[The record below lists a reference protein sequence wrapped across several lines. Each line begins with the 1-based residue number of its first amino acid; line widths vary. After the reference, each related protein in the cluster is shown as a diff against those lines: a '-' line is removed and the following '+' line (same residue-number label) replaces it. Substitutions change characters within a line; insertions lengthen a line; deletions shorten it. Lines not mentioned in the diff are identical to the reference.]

1 MEYACKL
8 RYIIKSIIIIVFMC
22 IFKIDFTEFFKNLE
36 IIFGDNI
43 LNESKLFEKY
53 ILNNNIQVQNRLV
66 IAPLTLMASNP
77 DGSISDE
84 EREYLKL
91 RGTNIGLYIFGGTAV
106 SKEGITFINQP
117 RAFSE
122 KDLPSLKER
131 AKIIKLQGAL
141 AINQIHHGG
150 ALALKE
156 YSGLTPVSPSSNNS
170 DIHELNDEEIKKI
183 IDDFGYAAEL
193 SLRAGFDG
201 IEIHGAN
208 KFIVQQFYSPHTN
221 HRNDFWGG
229 SEAKRMNF
237 PLRIID
243 TICEIRDKFNRPDF
257 IVGYRLSPEE
267 PYEDGI
273 TMTETLKLI
282 EMISLKPIQYIHIS
296 QKNFF
301 QKVRNGEGVG
311 IERVKLIHNLTKD
324 KVALIGVGGLKTEND
339 INSAMKSGFC
349 EFIGVGMAS
358 MLNKDFGILLKE
370 GKGDKLQLKFDI
382 NHPEKYSIPS
392 ILWKML
398 IGQNSTKK
406 INKN

>member
-1 MEYACKL
+1 
-8 RYIIKSIIIIVFMC
+8 
-22 IFKIDFTEFFKNLE
+22 
-36 IIFGDNI
+36 
-43 LNESKLFEKY
+43 
-53 ILNNNIQVQNRLV
+53 
-66 IAPLTLMASNP
+66 
-77 DGSISDE
+77 
-84 EREYLKL
+84 
-91 RGTNIGLYIFGGTAV
+91 
-106 SKEGITFINQP
+106 
-117 RAFSE
+117 
-122 KDLPSLKER
+122 
-131 AKIIKLQGAL
+131 
-141 AINQIHHGG
+141 
-150 ALALKE
+150 
-156 YSGLTPVSPSSNNS
+156 
-170 DIHELNDEEIKKI
+170 
-183 IDDFGYAAEL
+183 
-193 SLRAGFDG
+193 
-201 IEIHGAN
+201 
-208 KFIVQQFYSPHTN
+208 
-221 HRNDFWGG
+221 
-229 SEAKRMNF
+229 MNF

-301 QKVRNGEGVG
+301 QKVRIGEGVG

-339 INSAMKSGFC
+339 INSAIKSGFC

>member
-1 MEYACKL
+1 MQEICKL
-8 RYIIKSIIIIVFMC
+8 RYIIKSIIIIIFMG
-22 IFKIDFTEFFKNLE
+22 IYKIDYPEFFKNLE
-36 IIFGDNI
+36 IIFGYKI
-43 LNESKLFEKY
+43 INESKLFEKY
-53 ILNNNIQVQNRLV
+53 ILNNNVEVQNRLV
-66 IAPLTLMASNP
+66 IAPLTLLASNS

-91 RGTNIGLYIFGGTAV
+91 RGTNIGLYIFGATAV
-106 SKEGITFINQP
+106 SQEGVTFLNQP
-117 RAFSE
+117 RAYSE

-131 AKIIKLQGAL
+131 AKIIKSQGAL

-156 YSGLTPVSPSSNNS
+156 YSGLDPVSPSSNNS

-183 IDDFGYAAEL
+183 IEDFGYAAEL

-201 IEIHGAN
+201 VEIHGAN
-208 KFIVQQFYSPHTN
+208 KYIVQQFYSPHTN

-229 SEAKRMNF
+229 SEEKRMNF

-257 IVGYRLSPEE
+257 IIGYRLSPEE

-282 EMISLKPIQYIHIS
+282 DIISLKPIQYIHIS

-301 QKVRNGEGVG
+301 QKGRNGQGAG
-311 IERVKLIHNLTKD
+311 IERGKLIHNLTKD

-370 GKGDKLQLKFDI
+370 GKGDKLELKFDI

-392 ILWKML
+392 NLWKMF
-398 IGQNSTKK
+398 IGKNTNQK
-406 INKN
+406 NKN